1 MPGFSA
7 LIVSSGTS
15 TSTRGR
21 GGQSNSLN
29 VIRIEPQ
36 KITIDRRVWAP
47 DEQIFDLFSS
57 EEFHRS
63 ENGWIRG

>member
-1 MPGFSA
+1 
-7 LIVSSGTS
+7 
-15 TSTRGR
+15 
-21 GGQSNSLN
+21 